1 MVLFDVGFSFVAA
14 GTMAWRAKGTRPDLP
29 LVFTGCGL
37 APVGLIF
44 LERYPAWDWQYLVDP
59 ATVPDIAPALFV
71 GAIGVAA
78 VAGHKVG
85 SRSVKPIAVAA
96 GLLGLFCL
104 VLIKQMLFVGT
115 YAEFHAGGGIHIP
128 MEFIVFAVPWLTLGG
143 GVLGAC
149 LWAAERT
156 GRDLRRAAKS
166 RG

>member
-59 ATVPDIAPALFV
+59 ATTPDITPALFV

-104 VLIKQMLFVGT
+104 VLIKQLLFVGT
-115 YAEFHAGGGIHIP
+115 YAQYHAGEAALLP
-128 MEFIVFAVPWLTLGG
+128 MDFLVFAVPWLSLGG

-149 LWAAERT
+149 FWWSEKA
-156 GRDLRRAAKS
+156 GRAA
-166 RG
+166 RGSSPGGG